1 MPFRPPALDDRSF
14 DDLVAEVLARIPAH
28 TPEWTNPRQGDP
40 GRTLIELFAWL
51 TDTLLYRANLIP
63 ERQRLAFLRLLGVP
77 MRPAIPATGLVSIAI
92 DDENNTGA
100 VTLRPLAT
108 VRGTAQFETRSEI
121 TVLPVSAEAYY
132 KRPLNDDENASLTT
146 IISGLRRVYD
156 LPAAPQPYVTTPVF
170 AGGAPE
176 AGGFDLVTRTIDQCV
191 WLALLAPKKE
201 QVEQIRATLG
211 ASEVGGQQLLN
222 VGVMPAIEVPALFE
236 EIGPRARIPHQWEI
250 STLNAQ
256 NEAEYLTL
264 DVIGDTSA
272 GLTRRGVLRLALPA
286 ASQMRAPS
294 NDVRKLL
301 NAGVGDNP
309 PRLDVPEKA
318 ERLVTWLRLRPA
330 AGQRLQSLTLSWIG
344 INAVEI
350 DQRQTITGRVVGQS
364 TGASDQ
370 EFQLPGQSVE
380 PGTLQ
385 VQIEE
390 SGRGYQLWQRI
401 DDLAL
406 AGRDAAVYSLDSE
419 AGTIRLG
426 DGMRGRIPETGRRI
440 RVAQARVGGGSAGNL
455 PPGSLAEISARD
467 LRGDAVTTRL
477 KVVQSLPTDGGQDA
491 ETLAEA
497 EQRVPA
503 LFRHRDRAV
512 TADDYRQ
519 LAADTPGVRMGRVE
533 VMPRFK
539 PQQRRSDVP
548 GVVSV
553 MVLPYKPGYTA
564 PYPRPDRPF
573 LESVHSYLDA
583 RRPLATEMYVIG
595 CEYIPLG
602 LSTAVTIRNGFD
614 HDGVLLG
621 VREALRRFLW
631 PLAPGGVEGTGWEL
645 GRAVRDR
652 ELEVVIAQV
661 PGVSTISGINLF
673 RQQAERWE
681 RITPPRADAP
691 VTLLLEPWQLPEL
704 LSVVVAEGLDT
715 PTDLRSTPSSQAGVA
730 VPVVPEVC

>member
-14 DDLVAEVLARIPAH
+14 DDLVAEALARIPAH

-63 ERQRLAFLRLLGVP
+63 ERQRLAFLRLLGIP
-77 MRPAIPATGLVSIAI
+77 MRPAIPATGLVAIQI
-92 DDENNTGA
+92 DDDT
-100 VTLRPLAT
+100 VTSAISLRPLAT
-108 VRGTAQFETRSEI
+108 IKGPAQFETRGEI

-132 KRPLNDDENASLTT
+132 KRPLNDDESASLTT
-146 IISGLRRVYD
+146 IISGLKRVYD
-156 LPAAPQPYVTTPVF
+156 LPNAPQPYVTTPVF

-176 AGGFDLVTRTIDQCV
+176 AGGFDLVARTIDQCL

-201 QVEQIRATLG
+201 QVEQVRAALG
-211 ASEVGGQQLLN
+211 KSQVGGQQLIN
-222 VGVMPAIEVPALFE
+222 IGVMPAIETPALFE

-256 NEAEYLTL
+256 EEAEYLTL
-264 DVIGDTSA
+264 DVISDTSA

-286 ASQMRAPS
+286 ASFMRAPS

-309 PRLDVPEKA
+309 PRLDAPEKDD
-318 ERLVTWLRLRPA
+318 RLVCWLRLRPA
-330 AGQRLQSLTLSWIG
+330 SGQRLTSLALSWVG
-344 INAVEI
+344 VNVVEI
-350 DQRQTITGRVVGQS
+350 DQRQTITGRVIGQS
-364 TGASDQ
+364 NGAADQ

-380 PGTLQ
+380 PETLQ

-390 SGRGYQLWQRI
+390 AGRGYQLWQRI
-401 DDLAL
+401 DDLQL
-406 AGRDAAVYSLDSE
+406 AGRDATVYTLDSE
-419 AGTIRLG
+419 AGVIRLG

-440 RVAQARVGGGSAGNL
+440 RVAQARVGGGGAGNL

-467 LRGDAVTTRL
+467 LRGDPVTTRL
-477 KVVQSLPTDGGQDA
+477 KVQQNLPTDGGEDA
-491 ETLAEA
+491 ETLVEA

-519 LAADTPGVRMGRVE
+519 LAASTPGVRMGRVE

-539 PQQRRSDVP
+539 PQQRRDGVP

-553 MVLPYKPGYTA
+553 LTLPFKPGYAA
-564 PYPRPDRPF
+564 PNPRPDRPF

-583 RRPLATEMYVIG
+583 RRPLATELYVIG
-595 CEYIPLG
+595 CEYVALG
-602 LSTAVTIRNGFD
+602 VSTAVTIRSGFD
-614 HDGVLLG
+614 HDSVLLN

-631 PLAPGGVEGTGWEL
+631 PLAPGGVEGAGWDL

-652 ELEVVIAQV
+652 ELEVVIAQT
-661 PGVSTISGINLF
+661 PGVSTISGVNLF
-673 RQQAERWE
+673 RRQAEQWQRMSAP
-681 RITPPRADAP
+681 TAGAP
-691 VTLLLEPWQLPEL
+691 VTLLLEAWQLPEL
-704 LSVVVAEGLDT
+704 LSVVAVEGPDA
-715 PTDLRSTPSSQAGVA
+715 PADLRSAPGSLTGVA